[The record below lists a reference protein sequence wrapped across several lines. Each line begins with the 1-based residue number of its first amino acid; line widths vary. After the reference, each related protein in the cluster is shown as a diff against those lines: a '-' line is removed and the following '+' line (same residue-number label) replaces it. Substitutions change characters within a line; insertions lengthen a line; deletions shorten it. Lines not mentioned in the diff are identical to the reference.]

1 MNLSPAVTDTRM
13 EKTTQN
19 SELADLFRLLIIV
32 PSGSFFTSL
41 RSVIHLIYMRIQSA
55 DWLNRVP
62 LN

>member
-32 PSGSFFTSL
+32 PS
-41 RSVIHLIYMRIQSA
+41 
-55 DWLNRVP
+55 
-62 LN
+62 